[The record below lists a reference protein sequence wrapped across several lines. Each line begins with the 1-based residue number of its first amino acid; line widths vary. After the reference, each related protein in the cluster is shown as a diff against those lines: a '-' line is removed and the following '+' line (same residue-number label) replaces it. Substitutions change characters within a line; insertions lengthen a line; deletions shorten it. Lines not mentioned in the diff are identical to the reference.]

1 MEVLAREVRQEKEIK
16 GVRIGKKETKLIIH
30 KYVRE
35 YRKQK
40 ASTEKLLEIRTEQ
53 DCEIQ
58 HQLHFHVNSK
68 CS

>member
-40 ASTEKLLEIRTEQ
+40 VSTGKLLEVRVEE

-58 HQLHFHVNSK
+58 YQLNFHVNSK